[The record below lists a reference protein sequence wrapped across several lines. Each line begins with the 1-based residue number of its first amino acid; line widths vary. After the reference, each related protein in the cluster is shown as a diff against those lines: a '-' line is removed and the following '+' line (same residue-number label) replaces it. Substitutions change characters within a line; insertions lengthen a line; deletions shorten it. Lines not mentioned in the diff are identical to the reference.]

1 MQHDYGHFEEDQ
13 LGKPYDIRLMRRL
26 WPFVRP
32 YRRWLVLTIALV
44 IVLTFLDLSMPY
56 ITKIAI
62 DRYIVPQQTSSDA
75 AAEGDGVRPYTV
87 RLDGPD
93 VRKVVERHPNLFRV
107 QGGQATIPFEALERL
122 SPTEVRTLR
131 REDLSGVGMLAL
143 LLLVVTA
150 AHFGINFVQM
160 MIMEYAGQMVMHDL
174 RMRLFN
180 HLQGLSV
187 AFFSRQPVAR
197 LVTRVTNDV
206 QNMYELFT
214 SVIVFI
220 FKDLFLLVGITAVLM
235 AINWR
240 LSLVTFTVL
249 PLVLAASMHFAGL
262 ARDAFRELRIK
273 VAEINARF
281 SETISGIKV
290 IQLFGEQEPNY
301 RRFTRLNHEN
311 YLAGMRQ
318 IHVFAVFMPVIEL
331 LSAVALAT
339 IIWYGGGRVVQGT
352 LSLGELVAFIS
363 YIRMF
368 FRPIRDISEKYNVMQ
383 NAMASAERIF
393 LLLDNKDGLRKPD
406 PARPDPGFLD
416 GEPLSV
422 VQLDRVSFSYNPGE
436 PVLQDIQM
444 ELRRGETLAVVGP
457 TGSGK
462 TTLMHLLLRFYEPD
476 EGRILFNGRD
486 IGNADPQAVRER
498 TALVTQDPFLF
509 TASIADNLRFGN
521 PDLDEAGLRQVLESA
536 QCAEWVRRLPDG
548 IETVLSEGGQSVSS
562 GERQLLSI
570 ARAMARDAELIILDE
585 ATSYVDSETEERVQ
599 AALGHLIADRT
610 AILVAHRLST
620 ARGADRIAVM
630 HHGRII
636 ESGTHAKL
644 LENRGFYYRL
654 YQLSR

>member
-1 MQHDYGHFEEDQ
+1 
-13 LGKPYDIRLMRRL
+13 
-26 WPFVRP
+26 
-32 YRRWLVLTIALV
+32 
-44 IVLTFLDLSMPY
+44 
-56 ITKIAI
+56 
-62 DRYIVPQQTSSDA
+62 
-75 AAEGDGVRPYTV
+75 
-87 RLDGPD
+87 
-93 VRKVVERHPNLFRV
+93 
-107 QGGQATIPFEALERL
+107 
-122 SPTEVRTLR
+122 
-131 REDLSGVGMLAL
+131 
-143 LLLVVTA
+143 
-150 AHFGINFVQM
+150 
-160 MIMEYAGQMVMHDL
+160 
-174 RMRLFN
+174 
-180 HLQGLSV
+180 
-187 AFFSRQPVAR
+187 
-197 LVTRVTNDV
+197 
-206 QNMYELFT
+206 
-214 SVIVFI
+214 
-220 FKDLFLLVGITAVLM
+220 
-235 AINWR
+235 
-240 LSLVTFTVL
+240 
-249 PLVLAASMHFAGL
+249 
-262 ARDAFRELRIK
+262 
-273 VAEINARF
+273 
-281 SETISGIKV
+281 
-290 IQLFGEQEPNY
+290 
-301 RRFTRLNHEN
+301 
-311 YLAGMRQ
+311 
-318 IHVFAVFMPVIEL
+318 
-331 LSAVALAT
+331 
-339 IIWYGGGRVVQGT
+339 
-352 LSLGELVAFIS
+352 
-363 YIRMF
+363 
-368 FRPIRDISEKYNVMQ
+368 
-383 NAMASAERIF
+383 
-393 LLLDNKDGLRKPD
+393 
-406 PARPDPGFLD
+406 
-416 GEPLSV
+416 
-422 VQLDRVSFSYNPGE
+422 
-436 PVLQDIQM
+436 VLQDIQM

>member
-13 LGKPYDIRLMRRL
+13 LGKPYDIQLMRRL

-32 YRRWLVLTIALV
+32 YRRWLALTIALV

-56 ITKIAI
+56 ITKVAI
-62 DRYIVPQQTSSDA
+62 DRYIVPQQASSSTGTESGGA
-75 AAEGDGVRPYTV
+75 RPYTV
-87 RLDGPD
+87 QLDRSGVRD
-93 VRKVVERHPNLFRV
+93 VVDRYPELFRIEAER
-107 QGGQATIPFEALERL
+107 ATISYENLRRL
-122 SPTEVRTLR
+122 PPADVRTLR
-131 REDLSGVGMLAL
+131 SGDLSGVGAMAA
-143 LLLVVTA
+143 LLLVVTL
-150 AHFGINFVQM
+150 AHFGLNFVQM

-180 HLQGLSV
+180 HVQRLSV

-220 FKDLFLLVGITAVLM
+220 FKDLFLLVGITAVLL

-240 LSLVTFTVL
+240 LSLVTFAVL
-249 PLVLAASMHFAGL
+249 PLVLAASLYFAGL

-290 IQLFGEQEPNY
+290 IQLFGQQDRNY

-331 LSAVALAT
+331 LSAVALAV
-339 IIWYGGGRVVQGT
+339 IIWYGGGRVLQDT
-352 LSLGELVAFIS
+352 LSLGELAAFIS

-393 LLLDNKDGLRKPD
+393 LLLDNDDGLPGPEQVRTDRK
-406 PARPDPGFLD
+406 FLD
-416 GEPLSV
+416 GEPLSSV
-422 VQLDRVSFSYNPGE
+422 RLENVSFAYATGE
-436 PVLQDIQM
+436 PVLRNIHM
-444 ELRRGETLAVVGP
+444 ALRRGETLAVVGP

-462 TTLMHLLLRFYEPD
+462 TTLMHLLLRFYDPD
-476 EGRILFNGRD
+476 GGRILFNDRD
-486 IGNADPQAVRER
+486 IRNTDPRAVRKK

-521 PDLDEAGLRQVLESA
+521 PDLDASALKRVIEDA
-536 QCAEWVRRLPDG
+536 QCADLIRRLPDG
-548 IETVLSEGGQSVSS
+548 VETLLSEGGQSVSS

-570 ARAMARDAELIILDE
+570 ARAMAREAELIILDE
-585 ATSYVDSETEERVQ
+585 ATSYIDSETEERVQ
-599 AALGHLIADRT
+599 AALNHLIADRT
-610 AILVAHRLST
+610 AVLVAHRLST
-620 ARGADRIAVM
+620 ARGADRILVL
-630 HHGRII
+630 HHGRVI
-636 ESGTHAKL
+636 ESGTHTAL
-644 LENRGFYYRL
+644 IENRGFYYRL